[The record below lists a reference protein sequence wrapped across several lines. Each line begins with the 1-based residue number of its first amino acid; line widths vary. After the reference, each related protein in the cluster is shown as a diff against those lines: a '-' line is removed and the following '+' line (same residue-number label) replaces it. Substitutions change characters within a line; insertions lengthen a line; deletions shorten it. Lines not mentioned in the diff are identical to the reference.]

1 MFISAIEMPNK
12 LFTGFAALF
21 CFCFFLLGSIIQR
34 STFFVL
40 DVGDEATVQAAER
53 ELTERKW
60 DLQDGTTGVVAR
72 RALLDRLMLEEELPE
87 DDEEDKGKAVRTAPL
102 LID

>member
-1 MFISAIEMPNK
+1 MTKK

-34 STFFVL
+34 SSLFVL
-40 DVGDEATVQAAER
+40 DVEDGTTVQAAER

-60 DLQDGTTGVVAR
+60 DVQDGTTGVVAR
-72 RALLDRLMLEEELPE
+72 RALLDRLMLEEEEPE
-87 DDEEDKGKAVRTAPL
+87 DDEEDKGQSTL
-102 LID
+102 YS